1 MIAACSVP
9 GPGNFPVSVLL
20 NGTNLVRGR
29 HLSLLTPFLKCCP
42 HTTLR
47 ISSYSSHT
55 QCFELRRVGGILD
68 FAVIRQTTF
77 LSLQFASCFSN
88 SQSLSVTT
96 ISHKFLGHLYA
107 RSGPSVNA
115 LLRRSVEETI
125 FRLVLI
131 IP

>member
-1 MIAACSVP
+1 MLRDYGIFCEPSFIMLLMSCDCSVFSA

-20 NGTNLVRGR
+20 NGTNLGRGR

-42 HTTLR
+42 YTTMR

-77 LSLQFASCFSN
+77 LSFCSLHLASVIVRVC
-88 SQSLSVTT
+88 
-96 ISHKFLGHLYA
+96 
-107 RSGPSVNA
+107 
-115 LLRRSVEETI
+115 SVEETI